1 LGGFIL
7 RRLIQTVVVLL
18 LVTILS
24 FLLLHLIPGDPV
36 LAMLGIEAKPAQIE
50 QLRHELALDQPLFLQ
65 YTHWLGGVLHG
76 DMGRSIYFSETVSQL
91 MKERLPITAYLA
103 AIALV
108 LSIILGI
115 WAGVICAI
123 RRGGVID
130 SLITV
135 LANIGIAV
143 PTFWLGILGIWVL
156 SLKLNWLPV
165 AGFTWPTENLSK
177 SILQSILPL
186 VCLSVPGI
194 AVLARQTRSSMLE
207 VIHQDY
213 IRTAIAKGLRERAVV
228 MHHALK
234 NALIPII
241 TLTGMQV
248 RLLVGGAVLTETVFS
263 IPGMGRLL
271 VRAAFDKDYMI
282 VQSGVFIVG
291 VAVCLTNLL
300 VDISYGW
307 VDPRIRFK

>member
-1 LGGFIL
+1 MGGFIL
-7 RRLIQTVVVLL
+7 RRLVQTVVVLL

-50 QLRHELALDQPLFLQ
+50 QLRHELALDQPLILQ

-91 MKERLPITAYLA
+91 MKERLPVTAYLA
-103 AIALV
+103 SIALV

-123 RRGGVID
+123 RRGGFVD
-130 SLITV
+130 SIITV

-186 VCLSVPGI
+186 ICLSVPGI

-213 IRTAIAKGLRERAVV
+213 IRTAIAKGLRERSVV
-228 MHHALK
+228 MRHALK

-307 VDPRIRFK
+307 VDPRIRFN

>member
-7 RRLIQTVVVLL
+7 RRLVQTVVVLL

-50 QLRHELALDQPLFLQ
+50 QLRHELALDQPLILQ

-91 MKERLPITAYLA
+91 MKERLPVTAYLA
-103 AIALV
+103 SIALV

-123 RRGGVID
+123 RRGGFVD
-130 SLITV
+130 SIITV

-156 SLKLNWLPV
+156 SLKLSWLPV

-186 VCLSVPGI
+186 ICLSVPGI

-213 IRTAIAKGLRERAVV
+213 IRTAIAKGLRERSVV
-228 MHHALK
+228 VRHALK

-307 VDPRIRFK
+307 VDPRIRFN

>member
-1 LGGFIL
+1 LVGFII
-7 RRLIQTVVVLL
+7 RRLIQTVAVLI
-18 LVTILS
+18 LVSILS

-50 QLRHELALDQPLFLQ
+50 QLRHELALDRPIASQ
-65 YTHWLGGVLHG
+65 YLHWVTGIFHG
-76 DMGRSIYFSETVSQL
+76 DLGRSIYVSESVSQL
-91 MKERLPITAYLA
+91 MKQRLPITAYLA
-103 AIALV
+103 GIALV
-108 LSIILGI
+108 ISVILGI

-123 RRGGVID
+123 RRGGALD
-130 SLITV
+130 SIITL

-186 VCLSVPGI
+186 ICLSVPGI

-207 VIHQDY
+207 VVQQDY

-228 MHHALK
+228 MRHALK

-282 VQSGVFIVG
+282 VQSGVLIIG

-307 VDPRIRFK
+307 VDPRIRYK

>member
-1 LGGFIL
+1 MGGFII
-7 RRLIQTVVVLL
+7 RRLIQTVAVLI
-18 LVTILS
+18 LVSILS

-36 LAMLGIEAKPAQIE
+36 LAMLGIDAKPAQIE
-50 QLRHELALDQPLFLQ
+50 QLRHELALDQPIVMQ
-65 YTHWLGGVLHG
+65 YVHWVSGIFHG
-76 DMGRSIYFSETVSQL
+76 DLGRSIYFSESVSQL
-91 MKERLPITAYLA
+91 MKDRLPITAYLSG
-103 AIALV
+103 IALIISV
-108 LSIILGI
+108 ILGI

-123 RRGGVID
+123 RRGGAID
-130 SLITV
+130 SIITL
-135 LANIGIAV
+135 LANVGIAV

-156 SLKLNWLPV
+156 GLKLNWLPV
-165 AGFTWPTENLSK
+165 SGFTWPTENLSK
-177 SILQSILPL
+177 SLLQSILPL
-186 VCLSVPGI
+186 ICLSVPGI

-207 VIHQDY
+207 VIQQDY
-213 IRTAIAKGLRERAVV
+213 IRTAISKGLRERVVV
-228 MHHALK
+228 MRHALK

-282 VQSGVFIVG
+282 VQSGVLIIG
-291 VAVCLTNLL
+291 VVVCLANLL

-307 VDPRIRFK
+307 VDPRIRYK